1 MKLKMDSKKTEIKLQ
16 PKPEVKVDT
25 TSEID
30 TLNGEIQRL
39 SRKVKTLETKVKSL
53 ESAKSTSS
61 GGTSDL
67 EARVDRIVELL
78 QKNLSGSKNL

>member
-16 PKPEVKVDT
+16 PKPEVKVDA

-53 ESAKSTSS
+53 ESSKSTSS
-61 GGTSDL
+61 SGTSDL